1 MRKSKMTKLIIK
13 AGELARKYNDA
24 ELDRI
29 LTDAL
34 LHFSELDA
42 LVYGIELELEKY
54 TESED
59 ADCGYECSINALL
72 ELGYLER

>member
-29 LTDAL
+29 LTDTL

-59 ADCGYECSINALL
+59 AD
-72 ELGYLER
+72 

>member
-1 MRKSKMTKLIIK
+1 MRKSKMTKLLIK
-13 AGELARKYNDA
+13 AGELAREHNNA

-29 LTDAL
+29 LEDAL

-54 TESED
+54 SESED
-59 ADCGYECSINALL
+59 ADCGYECSI
-72 ELGYLER
+72 

>member
-13 AGELARKYNDA
+13 AGELASKYNDA

-59 ADCGYECSINALL
+59 AD
-72 ELGYLER
+72 

>member
-34 LHFSELDA
+34 LHFAELDA

-59 ADCGYECSINALL
+59 AD
-72 ELGYLER
+72 